1 MMPGEPADPG
11 RAGSAPESVAVMD
24 RDAGEDGALPEGL
37 DAVRAPDEAVP
48 EPYQRP
54 NPETIEDADELRA
67 SVERVIR
74 RAGRRFREEQQRL
87 VEAGIVDGE
96 GQLLARQVPRDV
108 ATGTES
114 EDR

>member
-1 MMPGEPADPG
+1 MMPGQLADPG
-11 RAGSAPESVAVMD
+11 RAGSAPEPVIVRD
-24 RDAGEDGALPEGL
+24 GDAGEGGELPEGL
-37 DAVRAPDEAVP
+37 GAVRAPDEAVP

-87 VEAGIVDGE
+87 VEAGIVDEAGH
-96 GQLLARQVPRDV
+96 LLAPAVSGDV
-108 ATGTES
+108 ATGAEND
-114 EDR
+114 DR